1 MEMKKRINTHK
12 YMNNLNVNM
21 AHKTITIS
29 EEAYNLLKENKRENE
44 SFTEVIKRI
53 LTHKKKK
60 EDLIEW
66 LSSKKDL
73 LDLAD
78 SVESVFDE
86 RRNINLRF

>member
-1 MEMKKRINTHK
+1 MNT
-12 YMNNLNVNM
+12 LEENM

-53 LTHKKKK
+53 LTQKKKK

-73 LDLAD
+73 SDLAD
-78 SVESVFDE
+78 SVESVFDD
-86 RRNINLRF
+86 RKNTNLRL

>member
-1 MEMKKRINTHK
+1 
-12 YMNNLNVNM
+12 M

-53 LTHKKKK
+53 LSHKKKK
-60 EDLIEW
+60 EDLIRW

-73 LDLAD
+73 SDLAD

-86 RRNINLRF
+86 RKNIKLRS

>member
-1 MEMKKRINTHK
+1 MK
-12 YMNNLNVNM
+12 NLEVNM

-53 LTHKKKK
+53 LSQKKKK

-66 LSSKKDL
+66 LSRKKDL
-73 LDLAD
+73 SDLAD

-86 RRNINLRF
+86 RKNINLRF

>member
-1 MEMKKRINTHK
+1 MKINN
-12 YMNNLNVNM
+12 YPM

-44 SFTEVIKRI
+44 SFTEVIKRV
-53 LTHKKKK
+53 LSRKKNK

-66 LSSKKDL
+66 LSGNKDL
-73 LDLAD
+73 SDLAD

-86 RRNINLRF
+86 RKDINLRF

>member
-1 MEMKKRINTHK
+1 
-12 YMNNLNVNM
+12 M

-29 EEAYNLLKENKRENE
+29 EEAYNLLKENKRHNE

-53 LTHKKKK
+53 LSHKKKK

-66 LSSKKDL
+66 LSSNKDL
-73 LDLAD
+73 SNLAD

-86 RRNINLRF
+86 RKNINLRF

>member
-1 MEMKKRINTHK
+1 
-12 YMNNLNVNM
+12 M

-53 LTHKKKK
+53 LSHKKKK

-66 LSSKKDL
+66 LSSNKDL
-73 LDLAD
+73 SNLAD
-78 SVESVFDE
+78 SVELVFDE
-86 RRNINLRF
+86 RKNINLRF